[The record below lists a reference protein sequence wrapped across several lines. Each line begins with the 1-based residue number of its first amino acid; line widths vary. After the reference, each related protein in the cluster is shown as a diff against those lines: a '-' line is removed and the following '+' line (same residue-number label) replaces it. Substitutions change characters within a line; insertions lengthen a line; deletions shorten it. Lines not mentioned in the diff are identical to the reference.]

1 MDRMT
6 SPEGPG
12 GFDRWSTAAFASA
25 LFISATLMFLVQPMF
40 AKALLPLL
48 GGAPAVWNT
57 CVVFYELILLAGYY
71 YAYVLQRRVTFRV
84 QLAIHATLVVAVL
97 AFLPLRMLSPLPPP
111 TSETAVPWLLVTLL
125 MSLGVPLFVL
135 SATSPLLQSWF
146 ARTPNRRAGD
156 PYFLYAASNAGSML
170 GLLAYPFALEPLIGL
185 RSQALI
191 WTVGYFVL
199 VAALGLCGLIAYR
212 TTRPDAAQAP
222 ESVADTGDLADTITT
237 RRRVR
242 WVVLAFIPA
251 SLMLSVTSYI
261 SADIAPIPLLWVIP
275 LALYLLT
282 LVIAFSGDSGSRLK
296 HLYFTAPVAML
307 LLVAVLAAD
316 VSWPA
321 PLRILIH
328 LTAFFLIALTCHT
341 LLAADRPSKA
351 HLTEFYLW
359 LAVGGALGGIF
370 NAIIAPYA
378 FPDVYEYPIVL
389 ALAAFFMRDPKQPE
403 LNQLHLWNFGPP
415 LLLGTAL
422 AAFIWIEGRL
432 YGHPIA
438 SQATIAFFV
447 AALIVVLVFRRPIG
461 FAVSVTA
468 LLLCGLLLDQTR
480 HHNLYLGRNFFGVKT
495 VYAVGLY
502 HYLWHNSTT
511 HGIENMLPEE
521 RDRPL
526 SYYTHSGPLGQ
537 IFKALLPKLNHAS
550 IAVVGEGAGSAL
562 CYHLPTQRWT
572 IYEIDPQIDQIARDP
587 SLFDY
592 VADCAGPTPTVIG
605 DARLSLERAPDNSY
619 GVMILD
625 AYSSDYVPL
634 HLLTREALSLY
645 VSKLTD
651 DGVLAFHISSKWFDL
666 EPVLTSLAA
675 DARLQCYVNH
685 DANSD
690 PLELRMGKRL
700 STWVALGAKGGN
712 IRVLASDPHWQQCPA
727 TKFRV
732 WTDDYSSLVTA
743 FSLRVITGSQ

>member
-1 MDRMT
+1 MT
-6 SPEGPG
+6 SPQSPDA
-12 GFDRWSTAAFASA
+12 FDRWSTAAFAGA
-25 LFISATLMFLVQPMF
+25 LFVSATLMFLVQPMF

-71 YAYVLQRRVTFRV
+71 YAYVLQRRVKLRV
-84 QLAIHATLVVAVL
+84 QLAIHAILVVAVL

-125 MSLGVPLFVL
+125 ISLGVPLFVL

-146 ARTPNRRAGD
+146 ARTPNRRAAD

-185 RSQALI
+185 RLQGLI
-191 WTVGYFVL
+191 WAVGYLVL
-199 VAALGLCGLIAYR
+199 VASLGLCALIAYR
-212 TTRPDAAQAP
+212 TTLPEAAPAT
-222 ESVADTGDLADTITT
+222 ESLAEAVDLANTITT
-237 RRRVR
+237 RRKVR

-261 SADIAPIPLLWVIP
+261 SADVAPIPLLWVIP

-282 LVIAFSGDSGSRLK
+282 LVIAFAGDSRARLK
-296 HLYFTAPVAML
+296 RLYFTAPVAML
-307 LLVAVLAAD
+307 LLVVVLAAD

-321 PLRILIH
+321 LLRIFIH
-328 LTAFFLIALTCHT
+328 LVAFFLIALTCHS

-389 ALAAFFMRDPKQPE
+389 AFAAFFMRSPEQPE
-403 LNQLHLWNFGPP
+403 SSRSRLWNFELP
-415 LLLGTAL
+415 LLLG
-422 AAFIWIEGRL
+422 AAFATFIWIEGRL

-438 SQATIAFFV
+438 LHATLAFLA
-447 AALIVVLVFRRPIG
+447 AALIALLAFRQRVG

-468 LLLCGLLLDQTR
+468 LLVCGIILDQTR

-495 VYAVGLY
+495 VYASGNY

-511 HGIENMLPEE
+511 HGIENMLPDE

-526 SYYTHSGPLGQ
+526 SYYTRSGPLGQ
-537 IFKALLPKLNHAS
+537 IFNALPRLKGAS

-562 CYHLPTQRWT
+562 CYHLPAQRWT

-587 SLFDY
+587 HLFDY
-592 VADCAGPTPTVIG
+592 VPDCAGPTPTVIG
-605 DARLSLERAPDNSY
+605 DARLSLGRAPDNSY
-619 GVMILD
+619 SMMILD

-645 VSKLTD
+645 VSKLTN

-675 DARLQCYVNH
+675 DAGLQCYVNY
-685 DANSD
+685 DANSN
-690 PLELRMGKRL
+690 PIELRMGKRI
-700 STWVALGAKGGN
+700 STWIALGAKGGN
-712 IRVLASDPHWQQCPA
+712 IGVLASDPRWQQCPA

-743 FSLRVITGSQ
+743 FSLRVISGSQ